1 MLAFV
6 LLLLLCFLSG
16 EFYGSTMQQSPILLL
31 YGRTTITTTTTR
43 VPRVVWRPPST
54 TVFVFPRDKPPSV
67 QVQADF
73 SPESS
78 VPPPPLSERVQTV
91 VPAKSLAE
99 RVTSRLSWL
108 EAAERFRPK
117 ETPRSMTKEDEAAR
131 NHLNALD
138 ARIHDERRFLGIMS
152 TGGGIPLLRTDQR
165 RRWQQR
171 STARERV
178 IEVPTTPFPAKKE
191 NEMSKPAFPAALAS
205 EKEEAREIVAP
216 ATTKTEDEM
225 AKPSFPAALVSEK
238 EEAREIA
245 APAAAKK
252 EAEMTKPSF
261 PAERSSEKED
271 AREIVA
277 QATAKKEDEMT
288 KPATVKKEEASAAL
302 SSASPNESANVFER
316 AKSAG
321 RSPAAAKKEEA
332 GISSVSPVHREN
344 ASVSSTP
351 SMMAKPTARPTIEQV
366 RK

>member
-31 YGRTTITTTTTR
+31 YGRTTTTTTTR

-67 QVQADF
+67 QADF

-91 VPAKSLAE
+91 VPVELSVPPPPLSERVQTVVPAKSLTE
-99 RVTSRLSWL
+99 RVASRLSWL

-138 ARIHDERRFLGIMS
+138 ARSHDERRFLGIMS
-152 TGGGIPLLRTDQR
+152 TRGGIPLLRTDQR
-165 RRWQQR
+165 RRWQI
-171 STARERV
+171 TARER
-178 IEVPTTPFPAKKE
+178 IVPTTPFPAKKE
-191 NEMSKPAFPAALAS
+191 NQITKPA
-205 EKEEAREIVAP
+205 
-216 ATTKTEDEM
+216 
-225 AKPSFPAALVSEK
+225 FPAALVSEK
-238 EEAREIA
+238 EEAREI
-245 APAAAKK
+245 P
-252 EAEMTKPSF
+252 
-261 PAERSSEKED
+261 
-271 AREIVA
+271 
-277 QATAKKEDEMT
+277 ATATKDDEMT
-288 KPATVKKEEASAAL
+288 KPATAKKEEGSAAL

-321 RSPAAAKKEEA
+321 QSPAAAKKEEA

-351 SMMAKPTARPTIEQV
+351 SMIPTARPTIEQV